1 MQKRAS
7 MTLQGILNWEREMTD
22 TTDPI
27 VRFVTEMAVHCDAE
41 QLEELMEALV
51 AIPSES
57 LEEREER
64 LVKLVQAI
72 RYALESD

>member
-1 MQKRAS
+1 
-7 MTLQGILNWEREMTD
+7 MTSQGILNWEQEMTD

-27 VRFVTEMAVHCDAE
+27 VKFVAEMAVHCDAE
-41 QLEELMEALV
+41 RLEELIEALE

-64 LVKLVQAI
+64 LGKLVEAI
-72 RYALESD
+72 RYVLESD